1 MTPKLQQAVTELQ
14 KLSPH
19 DQNKMADR
27 ILDELDE
34 LRWAKTF
41 ASAPAPLDIERLT
54 HDDHNYDDYIDYG
67 DYDEEVA
74 LASA

>member
-14 KLSPH
+14 KLTPH

-34 LRWAKTF
+34 LRWAKSF
-41 ASAPAPLDIERLT
+41 ATSPAPLNLERLN
-54 HDDHNYDDYIDYG
+54 DEDFADYDD
-67 DYDEEVA
+67 EVA
-74 LASA
+74 LANL

>member
-34 LRWAKTF
+34 LQWAKTF
-41 ASAPAPLDIERLT
+41 ASAPAPLDIDRLT
-54 HDDHNYDDYIDYG
+54 HDNYDNFADYG

>member
-34 LRWAKTF
+34 LQWAKTF

-54 HDDHNYDDYIDYG
+54 HEDYADFPDYN
-67 DYDEEVA
+67 DFDEEVA